1 MDLQTLSRLLKD
13 LITVHDRVSLPGL
26 GGFITELA
34 PSVFS
39 DKAMV
44 INPPF
49 RRVLFKSS
57 ETWNDELLENL
68 YADENDI
75 TVEEARKEL
84 TIFLRE
90 FKAELNKQKSVVI
103 PGFGIMRATDQLD
116 YFFVADKD
124 LFIYPDSYGLEPLNV
139 KILQKKGTVEV
150 LTGKKASL
158 PPQPVVKPVY
168 QPKPSPEKREQSV
181 PKPGERTAPV
191 PKATPVKREKPVN
204 KEKKKK
210 TNIWS
215 ILFVFLLLIII
226 VIALMVIFKDEARP
240 IWEWLLYSQEER
252 ELLRQMGQGL

>member
-26 GGFITELA
+26 GGFVTELA

-75 TVEEARKEL
+75 SVEEARKEL
-84 TIFLRE
+84 ALFLRN
-90 FKAELNKQKSVVI
+90 FKSELNKQKSVVI

-150 LTGKKASL
+150 LSGKKTSL
-158 PPQPVVKPVY
+158 PPQPTVKPAY
-168 QPKPSPEKREQSV
+168 QSKPSSEKREQSV
-181 PKPGERTAPV
+181 PA
-191 PKATPVKREKPVN
+191 PKAQPVKREKPVN
-204 KEKKKK
+204 KGKKKK

-215 ILFVFLLLIII
+215 VLFVFLLLIII
-226 VIALMVIFKDEARP
+226 VVALMVVFKDEARP
-240 IWEWLLYSQEER
+240 IWEWLLYSREER

>member
-26 GGFITELA
+26 GGFVTELA

-49 RRVLFKSS
+49 RRVLFKST

-68 YADENDI
+68 YADENDLTI
-75 TVEEARKEL
+75 EDARKEL
-84 TIFLRE
+84 MAFLRE
-90 FKAELNKQKSVVI
+90 FKNDLNKQKSVI
-103 PGFGIMRATDQLD
+103 LPGFGIMRATDQLD

-124 LFIYPDSYGLEPLNV
+124 LFIYPDSYGLEPLNI
-139 KILQKKGTVEV
+139 KILPKKGTVEV
-150 LTGKKASL
+150 LSGKRVSL
-158 PPQPVVKPVY
+158 PSQPAVKPAYKSKPAPEYNVKPV
-168 QPKPSPEKREQSV
+168 P
-181 PKPGERTAPV
+181 A
-191 PKATPVKREKPVN
+191 PKAKPVKRE
-204 KEKKKK
+204 KKK

-215 ILFVFLLLIII
+215 VVLVFILLIII

-252 ELLRQMGQGL
+252 ELLRQMGQGI

>member
-13 LITVHDRVSLPGL
+13 LITVNDRVSLPGL
-26 GGFITELA
+26 GGFVTELA

-68 YADENDI
+68 YADENNLSIDD
-75 TVEEARKEL
+75 ARKEL
-84 TIFLRE
+84 TLFLKE
-90 FKAELNKQKSVVI
+90 FRNDLNKQKSVVM

-116 YFFVADKD
+116 YFFVAEKD
-124 LFIYPDSYGLEPLNV
+124 LFIYTDSYGLEPLNI
-139 KILQKKGTVEV
+139 KILPKKGTVEV
-150 LTGKKASL
+150 LSGKRVSL
-158 PPQPVVKPVY
+158 PSQPVARPYNQSKPVNDSVVKPAPA
-168 QPKPSPEKREQSV
+168 PKVK
-181 PKPGERTAPV
+181 
-191 PKATPVKREKPVN
+191 PVKS
-204 KEKKKK
+204 EKKKK

-215 ILFVFLLLIII
+215 VMLVFLLLIII
-226 VIALMVIFKDEARP
+226 VVALMVVFKDEARP

-252 ELLRQMGQGL
+252 ELLRQMGQGI

>member
-26 GGFITELA
+26 GGFVTELA

-75 TVEEARKEL
+75 PVEEARKEL
-84 TIFLRE
+84 ELFLRE
-90 FKAELNKQKSVVI
+90 FRSELNKQKSVVI
-103 PGFGIMRATDQLD
+103 PGFGVMRATDQLD

-124 LFIYPDSYGLEPLNV
+124 LFIYPDSFGLEPLNV
-139 KILQKKGTVEV
+139 KILHKKGTVEI
-150 LTGKKASL
+150 LSGKKVSL
-158 PPQPVVKPVY
+158 PPQPAVKPVN
-168 QPKPSPEKREQSV
+168 QSKPASDNREKSSPI
-181 PKPGERTAPV
+181 
-191 PKATPVKREKPVN
+191 PKAKPVKREKAVSS
-204 KEKKKK
+204 EKKKK

-215 ILFVFLLLIII
+215 VLFVFLLLIII
-226 VIALMVIFKDEARP
+226 IIALMVIFKDEARP
-240 IWEWLLYSQEER
+240 IWKWLLYSQEER

>member
-26 GGFITELA
+26 GGFVTELA

-68 YADENDI
+68 YADENNLSL
-75 TVEEARKEL
+75 EEARKEL
-84 TIFLRE
+84 TAFLRE
-90 FKAELNKQKSVVI
+90 FRNDLNKQKSVVL

-139 KILQKKGTVEV
+139 KILSKKGSVEV
-150 LTGKKASL
+150 LSGKRVSL
-158 PPQPVVKPVY
+158 PPQPTVKPAY
-168 QPKPSPEKREQSV
+168 QSKPASDYREQSV
-181 PKPGERTAPV
+181 PA
-191 PKATPVKREKPVN
+191 PKAKPVKRAKAVN
-204 KEKKKK
+204 GEKKKK
-210 TNIWS
+210 TNVWS
-215 ILFVFLLLIII
+215 VVFVFLLLIII
-226 VIALMVIFKDEARP
+226 IIALMVVFKDEARP
-240 IWEWLLYSQEER
+240 IWEWLLYSREER